1 MVTKKKTPSRGK
13 QSSGRKKKAQNAG
26 GLRRWFPVLV
36 KLGVVGLIL
45 LAAYS
50 VYLDAVVT
58 QKFEGKKW
66 AIPAQVY
73 SRPLELYE
81 GQLLNPNE
89 LQAQLRRQGYQAVR
103 DVRRPGTFARSGNR
117 FTIYSRGFHFP
128 DGAEPSRYASVVFS
142 GNEVVSLRGKAA
154 ENIPLLRLDP
164 QLIGGIYPS
173 TFEDRILI
181 RESQAPK
188 HLTKAL
194 LAIEDKNF
202 YDHWG
207 ISPSS
212 IARAFLVNLRAGG
225 VVQGGSTLTQQL
237 VKNFY
242 LSNERTL
249 TRKINEAIMSV
260 LLDFHY
266 SKDDILETYLNE
278 VYLGQHGRRAIHG
291 FGLASHFYFAQPIQ
305 ELSTAR
311 VALLVGLVKGPS
323 YYDPRRFPER
333 AKERRNLVL
342 DVMADE
348 GVVSRSEAERSKKLP
363 LGVVTREQLNT
374 SAYPAYIDMVKK
386 QLREDYDERDLTSE
400 GLRIFTNMDPIIQRF
415 AQASMTDTVDQLEKD
430 NPDLQGAM
438 VVTSAQTGDLLAVVG
453 DKNPGY
459 VGFNRALDA
468 RRPVGSLLKP
478 AIYLTGLEQPSRYTL
493 TTPVNDSPIQVDD
506 GQGGLWKPANYDS
519 KSRGIVPL
527 QEALSR
533 SYNQAAI
540 QTGMAL
546 GLNNVLNTI
555 ERLGIE
561 KNLPPYPSVMLG
573 AASLSLMDVASM
585 YQTIASGGFR
595 MPLRAI
601 DAVVDARG
609 QPLRRYSLSVERAF
623 DSAPMELLRHA
634 MGQVMREGTGRRA
647 YWSIS
652 QDIQLA
658 GKSGTTNDLRDSW
671 FAGFTGNL
679 MAVAWLGNDDNSPT
693 NLTGSSGALRVWT
706 RLMQQVPIK
715 SVQPLNSE
723 QIEYVWTKP
732 AENVRTGKRCEGA
745 VKVPYIKGSEP
756 EDYQGCGRTVIEP
769 AKTLFDSI
777 KSWFE

>member
-13 QSSGRKKKAQNAG
+13 SSRRKKKAPKAG
-26 GLRRWFPVLV
+26 GLKRWFLILV
-36 KLGVVGLIL
+36 KLGVCGLIV
-45 LAAYS
+45 LAAYT

-58 QKFEGKKW
+58 KKFEGKKW

-73 SRPLELYE
+73 ARPLELYE
-81 GQLLNPNE
+81 GQLLNPDE

-103 DVRRPGTFARSGNR
+103 DVKRPGTFARTGSR
-117 FTIYSRGFHFP
+117 FIIYSRGFHFP

-142 GNEVVSLRGKAA
+142 ENEVTSLKGKNA
-154 ENIPLLRLDP
+154 ESLPLLRLDP
-164 QLIGGIYPS
+164 QPVGGIYPS

-188 HLTKAL
+188 ALTKAL

-202 YDHWG
+202 YEHWG

-242 LSNERTL
+242 LSNDRTL
-249 TRKINEAIMSV
+249 SRKVNEAIMSV

-266 SKDDILETYLNE
+266 SKEEILETYLNE

-305 ELSTAR
+305 ELSLAR
-311 VALLVGLVKGPS
+311 VALLVALVKGPS

-348 GVVSRSEAERSKKLP
+348 GIVPRSEAERSKKLP

-415 AQASMTDTVDQLEKD
+415 AQKSMTSTVGQLEKD
-430 NPDLQGAM
+430 NPELQGAM

-459 VGFNRALDA
+459 VGFNRAVDA

-478 AIYLTGLEQPSRYTL
+478 AIYLTALEQPARFSL

-506 GQGGLWKPANYDS
+506 GQGGLWEPSNYDG
-519 KSRGIVPL
+519 KSRGMVPL
-527 QEALSR
+527 QEALAK

-546 GLNNVLNTI
+546 GLDNVLKTVESLGV
-555 ERLGIE
+555 ER
-561 KNLPPYPSVMLG
+561 KLPHYPSVMLG
-573 AASLSLMDVASM
+573 AASLSPMDIASM
-585 YQTIASGGFR
+585 YQTIASGGYK

-601 DAVVDARG
+601 DAVVDAQG
-609 QPLRRYSLSVERAF
+609 QPLKRYSISVERAF
-623 DSAPMELLRHA
+623 DAAPMELLRHA

-658 GKSGTTNDLRDSW
+658 GKSGTTNDSRDSW
-671 FAGFTGNL
+671 FAGFSGNL
-679 MAVAWLGNDDNSPT
+679 MAVTWLGNDDNSPT
-693 NLTGSSGALRVWT
+693 SLTGSSGALRVWT
-706 RLMQQVPIK
+706 RFMQQVPIK

-723 QIEYVWTKP
+723 QVEYVWVKP
-732 AENVRTGKRCEGA
+732 AANLRTGRSCEGA
-745 VKVPYIKGSEP
+745 VRVPYIKGSEP
-756 EDYQGCGRTVIEP
+756 VEYQGCGRTVSEP
-769 AKTLFDSI
+769 VKTLFDSI
-777 KSWFE
+777 KSWFD